1 MSAMQ
6 LSSHVLEGRENTL
19 FMALSLIFG
28 LPLLRLAA
36 TVHRTVTDSCGK
48 LKRNLDDPSIV
59 PSITC
64 EDSISFSPVK
74 MDRHKLKISQ
84 FHGRISLL

>member
-36 TVHRTVTDSCGK
+36 TVHRKVTDSCGK
-48 LKRNLDDPSIV
+48 LKRLDVPSIV
-59 PSITC
+59 PPSHVRIALAFLLSKWI
-64 EDSISFSPVK
+64 D
-74 MDRHKLKISQ
+74 
-84 FHGRISLL
+84 ISLKYHNFMGV